1 MEYVKVNGTSYVRD
15 IKTMALVNQDASGLQ
30 EYMNKRR
37 AFAAQKDDIN
47 NIKSEIQSVKCDIT
61 EIKKLMMQLIE
72 KGSNG

>member
-37 AFAAQKDDIN
+37 ALAAQKDEIN
-47 NIKSEIQSVKCDIT
+47 NIKSEIQSVKDDIT